1 MSYSGLP
8 VASFRGVDSYP
19 DTVDHDEVVR
29 LYGPWRRHTPVDA
42 AAFMRDYAGRWWIA
56 GGWAIEAFT
65 NVPRPHADID
75 LSIPRSEIPL
85 LRAHARGRLDVWA
98 ADGGTLTPVL
108 DDGATLSRTCSNL
121 WLRSNG
127 AAPWEYD
134 VLLMDA
140 TAERWTYKRDSRI
153 SLPFDDILW
162 RHDGILYLRPEVQL
176 LHKAAGLRPQDQH
189 DFDACRP
196 LLSDQAASWLREA
209 VESTHPGHPWVADL
223 S

>member
-1 MSYSGLP
+1 M
-8 VASFRGVDSYP
+8 DSYP

-42 AAFMRDYAGRWWIA
+42 VAFMRDYAGRWWIA

-153 SLPFDDILW
+153 SLPFDDIVW